1 MKTYK
6 ILLLVTSYATASLFG
21 AEPPAFKIQEDKV
34 QTSQFFPEI
43 QREAR
48 RLDNLVVDA
57 IRVPTRQSIEQGFPA
72 ATREFGRFVRED
84 VAQRLKPSDLEKLPP
99 MLDYFADVLSANDG
113 FPKQLPQL
121 VVQRD
126 GFTVLFYKF
135 TGDPADNVGSITL
148 NSGQINVVTSN
159 GSVAATRETAVE
171 SLADAIAP
179 YKLNAAAFTAHETR
193 VRLLALADDWDAY
206 FEKGRPQ
213 TFWDIAVT
221 SLFEYRH
228 IKTDH
233 LVGPPARQWF
243 VLHPNV
249 VVENLSAAPAGS
261 QLKGAVSIEWIGV
274 NWWNL
279 KVPVGISLSSLY
291 SDRQGAAHVGHGVTL
306 YFANKYCIGWANH
319 GGKNGFFVSLDALQL
334 INSKKSKLESYRDQI
349 GKYLK

>member
-1 MKTYK
+1 
-6 ILLLVTSYATASLFG
+6 LVVGCATTSLFG
-21 AEPPAFKIQEDKV
+21 AEPPAYKIQEDKGPP
-34 QTSQFFPEI
+34 SQFFPEI

-48 RLDNLVVDA
+48 RLDHLVVEA

-72 ATREFGRFVRED
+72 ATREFGRFVRAD
-84 VAQRLKPSDLEKLPP
+84 VALRLKPSDLEKLPP
-99 MLDYFADVLSANDG
+99 MLDYFADVLAANDG

-126 GFTVLFYKF
+126 GFTTMFYKF

-159 GSVAATRETAVE
+159 GSVAATREGTVE

-206 FEKGRPQ
+206 FEQGRPQ

-221 SLFEYRH
+221 TLFEYRH

-233 LVGPPARQWF
+233 LTGPPARQWF

-249 VVENLSAAPAGS
+249 VIENLDSAPDGS

-279 KVPVGISLSSLY
+279 KIPFGISLSSLY
-291 SDRQGAAHVGHGVTL
+291 SDRKDAADVGHGLTL

-334 INSKKSKLESYRDQI
+334 IDSKKSKLQNYRDQI